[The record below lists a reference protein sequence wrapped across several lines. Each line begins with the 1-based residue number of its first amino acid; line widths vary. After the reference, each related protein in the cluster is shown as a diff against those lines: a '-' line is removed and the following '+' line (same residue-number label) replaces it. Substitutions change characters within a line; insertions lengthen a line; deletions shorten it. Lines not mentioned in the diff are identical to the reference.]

1 MDFLFVVST
10 PPESLGLLTQAG
22 RSILAGWE
30 VGPQTTFP
38 MEVICLI
45 AIWLQILGILESI
58 FWIVLLEILSSFTCE
73 IDIPRNLRILL

>member
-30 VGPQTTFP
+30 LGPWATFP
-38 MEVICLI
+38 MKVICLI
-45 AIWLQILGILESI
+45 AIWLRIPGVLKRVFL
-58 FWIVLLEILSSFTCE
+58 IVLLEILSSFTCE
-73 IDIPRNLRILL
+73 IDILRII